1 MEQEVLQVKKAG
13 DFHYNIFFEKS
24 FEKLSEKLNALN
36 KKGRKI
42 CIVTDSNVAPLY
54 LDAVEKDRFYL
65 YLLCSSCRRSQQKL
79 KRNRRNLRAFNC
91 QSF

>member
-36 KKGRKI
+36 QKRKKNLYCNRQQRCPSVSGR
-42 CIVTDSNVAPLY
+42 
-54 LDAVEKDRFYL
+54 
-65 YLLCSSCRRSQQKL
+65 RR
-79 KRNRRNLRAFNC
+79 KRT
-91 QSF
+91 

>member
-54 LDAVEKDRFYL
+54 LDAVEKN
-65 YLLCSSCRRSQQKL
+65 L
-79 KRNRRNLRAFNC
+79 KRQILFIPLM
-91 QSF
+91 FFLPEKPTKT